1 MIQEHREH
9 FIGPELLRYF
19 SDVLARWH
27 AQLPRGRVPASI
39 YKELLP
45 PHRSRAPDLAWESQ
59 AATARTIPEPALR
72 AVLQPL
78 VVEHVCEGQRVLEVG
93 AGTLRGGKS
102 YLSRYFDNLAGL
114 AWTFADSRDVTVRW
128 AHRIAGTD
136 YHELEL
142 VSSSD
147 ALPGAGT
154 FDRAVASNV
163 FDTLPYAD
171 FAKALRT
178 ISRMIRREGW
188 LLHVADLNFYINAFL
203 DACGQPGLVLFPS
216 AASHKLIH
224 AVSKDLYTG
233 IVSSA
238 KSRLSAGETEF
249 LNLWGDQSP
258 QIQAVV
264 IGDAFLTGKD
274 LASMARRIE
283 SLFAGHLR
291 PLQQVGLFQR
301 SLGTAAAVTGWQVVE
316 CGFRIA
322 EVTLARRAII
332 DGPFNHH
339 ELDEGAVI
347 GSSDPTVPAGNE
359 KVRAKVHVFVARRV

>member
-9 FIGPELLRYF
+9 SIGPEVLRYF
-19 SDVLARWH
+19 SAVLARWH

-39 YKELLP
+39 YKELLLA
-45 PHRSRAPDLAWESQ
+45 HRSRAPDLAWESQ
-59 AATARTIPEPALR
+59 AATARAIAEPALR

-78 VVEHVCEGQRVLEVG
+78 VVEYFSEGQRVLEVG
-93 AGTLRGGKS
+93 AGTLRSGKS
-102 YLSRYFDNLAGL
+102 YLSRYFDNLPGL
-114 AWTFADSRDVTVRW
+114 AWTFADAREVTVRW
-128 AHRIAGTD
+128 AHKIAGTD
-136 YHELEL
+136 YRELEL
-142 VSSSD
+142 VSASD
-147 ALPGAGT
+147 VLPGAGS

-163 FDTLPYAD
+163 FDTLPYSD
-171 FAKALRT
+171 FATALST
-178 ISRMIRREGW
+178 ISRMTRREGW

-216 AASHKLIH
+216 ASSHKLIQ
-224 AVSKDLYTG
+224 AVSKDLYAE

-238 KSRLSAGETEF
+238 KARLSAGETEF
-249 LNLWGDQSP
+249 LNLWGEQSP

-283 SLFAGHLR
+283 TVFAGHLR

-301 SLGTAAAVTGWQVVE
+301 SLVTAAALTGWQVVE
-316 CGFRIA
+316 CGFRVA

-332 DGPFNHH
+332 DGSFNRH

-347 GSSDPTVPAGNE
+347 GSSDPKVPAGHE